1 MTSQIYT
8 EYVNPYPG
16 CYTVHL
22 GVRAE
27 NDKEAVELQRKIVF
41 LLQEHNISISET
53 YVTDAD
59 DWAEFVHHD
68 DHPDAIRVGVGRRI
82 VIDEYGRRVP

>member
-1 MTSQIYT
+1 MTESIYT

-22 GVRAE
+22 GIRAE
-27 NDKEAVELQRKIVF
+27 TDHEAVELQQKIVF
-41 LLQEHNISISET
+41 LLQEHNILITEH

-59 DWAEFVHHD
+59 DWKEYVHHD
-68 DHPDAIRVGVGRRI
+68 DHPQAIRVGVGRRI
-82 VIDEYGRRVP
+82 VVDENGRRVP